1 MYKFRSISNI
11 TAKNQHKRLFTSR
24 KQKQTDLES
33 VGSQLLQLT
42 EEVQES
48 ASALAIQTQQK
59 AESDAF
65 YNGKVEV
72 EIAVLNHH

>member
-1 MYKFRSISNI
+1 M
-11 TAKNQHKRLFTSR
+11 
-24 KQKQTDLES
+24 
-33 VGSQLLQLT
+33 GSQLLQLT

-48 ASALAIQTQQK
+48 ANALAIQTQQK

>member
-1 MYKFRSISNI
+1 M
-11 TAKNQHKRLFTSR
+11 
-24 KQKQTDLES
+24 
-33 VGSQLLQLT
+33 GSQLLQLT

-59 AESDAF
+59 AESDTF